1 MKAVTF
7 ELPWGCGWGRTRSRR
22 GTLNCLGEQD
32 HGTHLG
38 RQALVAGRADV
49 CLCQPKFD
57 GFRPRLHV
65 VVAIQFI
72 PMGGLVVRG
81 AASLAR
87 DFGRI

>member
-1 MKAVTF
+1 MQ
-7 ELPWGCGWGRTRSRR
+7 LLLSS
-22 GTLNCLGEQD
+22 LGGMDGVEQGPGGGHGISSAGKT

-38 RQALVAGRADV
+38 RQAVVAGRADV